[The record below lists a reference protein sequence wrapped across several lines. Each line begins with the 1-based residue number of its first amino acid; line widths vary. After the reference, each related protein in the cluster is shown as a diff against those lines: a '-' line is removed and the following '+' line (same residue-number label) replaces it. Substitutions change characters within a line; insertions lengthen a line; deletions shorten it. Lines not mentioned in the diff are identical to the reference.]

1 MTDKTTKLK
10 LLGKNIRKYRKLKQ
24 YSQNKLGELT
34 NMSREHIAKIET
46 AKRNPSLDL
55 IFAIA
60 EILEIKESDL
70 FNFDK

>member
-1 MTDKTTKLK
+1 
-10 LLGKNIRKYRKLKQ
+10 
-24 YSQNKLGELT
+24 
-34 NMSREHIAKIET
+34 MSREHIAKIET